1 MNILEYT
8 YSLLKKLKNK
18 EVTFSNLMNKQI
30 SSEEIDSVY
39 VVPVKDS
46 LKAIVNRY
54 YFLSWEIKHYLKGV
68 ALDEDSLD
76 YLIVCLAFLRYARNI
91 DQIDLLGMLNSS
103 ISSKNLDLDLI
114 DKMMIDLKK
123 DVTSLPDCFNENFSK
138 KISLNYSYPEWLVSM
153 IRKHFGTRN
162 AYKSI
167 SSSRKSTPLSLCAN
181 ELLIEELNND
191 SFLKTPTTDYSYFYV
206 GKKKL
211 YEEELFIK
219 HKVFLLDQSEQ
230 KILEELRFLQG
241 EKVLLLGDFDPNFVS
256 GVCIKICD
264 LGKVRAACSTY
275 PLTLDMKK
283 STSRFHFKSLE
294 VFESTLPLLCTHVV
308 NDNDRVIVYPENSE
322 LGLVRKKPEVLLS
335 LKREDF
341 DYYLEKQLEI
351 LNEAC
356 KYVKNDGEL
365 DYIVPTIN
373 KKETFV
379 LIREFLKQHSEF
391 GMIDENMIFPFDYK
405 GEGIYYARIRRL
417 GK

>member
-167 SSSRKSTPLSLCAN
+167 SSNRKSTPLSLCAN

-264 LGKVRAACSTY
+264 LGKVSVACSTY
-275 PLTLDMKK
+275 PITLDMKK

-322 LGLVRKKPEVLLS
+322 LGLVRKKPEILLS

-341 DYYLEKQLEI
+341 DFYLEKQLEI